1 MAKVTW
7 TYIEES
13 FYQQF
18 ARMQRP
24 EQHGI
29 ITGLRAIMLSGTCG
43 QVPEERVEVRE
54 PDLMAVLKDSLD
66 ATATGDLFEEEAPA
80 Q

>member
-18 ARMQRP
+18 ARMSRP
-24 EQHGI
+24 AQHGI

-43 QVPEERVEVRE
+43 QEREE
-54 PDLMAVLKDSLD
+54 PPA
-66 ATATGDLFEEEAPA
+66 AGDLFEEEAPA